1 MLIWGVALN
10 CVANGKISQ
19 QGIFDNIWVQPASGD
34 AGGAL
39 GACLA
44 YYYMGLGKDRSPQK
58 PDMMQGAYLGRSF
71 DDAEIEKLLQ
81 QEDWKYECLNDK
93 NATKKVASLLASGNV
108 VGRFFGR
115 EEFGPRAL
123 GNRSIL
129 ADPTAPEMQLKL
141 NLKIKFREGFRPFA
155 PSVMTDKYQEW
166 FEFDQ
171 LSPYMLFTCPVKK
184 DKRILPNEGDAAD
197 GLKKL
202 YEDRSVIQA
211 VTHIDYSAR
220 LQTVSPQVNKEYYDL
235 ISEFNKLT
243 NIPLIVNTS
252 FNVRGEPIVGSP
264 KDALFCFMATDMDAL
279 QLGNFLLR
287 KEDQSDDKAKAYK
300 QEVLLND

>member
-1 MLIWGVALN
+1 M
-10 CVANGKISQ
+10 
-19 QGIFDNIWVQPASGD
+19 QPASGD

-155 PSVMTDKYQEW
+155 PQ
-166 FEFDQ
+166 
-171 LSPYMLFTCPVKK
+171 
-184 DKRILPNEGDAAD
+184 
-197 GLKKL
+197 
-202 YEDRSVIQA
+202 
-211 VTHIDYSAR
+211 
-220 LQTVSPQVNKEYYDL
+220 
-235 ISEFNKLT
+235 
-243 NIPLIVNTS
+243 
-252 FNVRGEPIVGSP
+252 
-264 KDALFCFMATDMDAL
+264 
-279 QLGNFLLR
+279 
-287 KEDQSDDKAKAYK
+287 
-300 QEVLLND
+300 